1 MFRNALFIACAI
13 LSLAMSSC
21 SEAVDYDRGVQHQ
34 IDVDSI
40 DRFLTQNNL
49 TSIFTKSP
57 TGLYYQ
63 VVSAGRG
70 EYEIEEGDEVVVN
83 YTGKLLNGIL
93 VERGD
98 NVKMKFSGLPEGW
111 REGLLKVKPTGVV
124 RLIIPSTLAYTDE
137 KVGQIPPNS
146 NLEYL
151 ITLRAIFRDNKEL
164 PYLNP
169 DDDPSTD
176 DGGVTL
182 DPDY

>member
-21 SEAVDYDRGVQHQ
+21 SEVVEYDKEVQQQ

-40 DRFLTQNNL
+40 ERFLKENNL
-49 TSIFTKSP
+49 SSTFTKSP

-70 EYEIEEGDEVVVN
+70 DYEIEEGDEVVVN
-83 YTGKLLNGIL
+83 YTGKLLSGIL
-93 VERGD
+93 VEKGD
-98 NVKMKFSGLPEGW
+98 NVKMKFSGLPQGW
-111 REGLLKVKPTGVV
+111 REGLVKIKPTGII

-137 KVGQIPPNS
+137 QVGQIPPNS

-151 ITLRAIFRDNKEL
+151 ITLRSIFRGNKEL
-164 PYLNP
+164 PTINP
-169 DDDPSTD
+169 DDDPSTG